1 MLKPLGDRV
10 IVKVMEEKE
19 EMIGGFVMATKSTN
33 KPKKAEILAVGE
45 GPRTINGDLVAPSV
59 AVGQIVLFD
68 QLAGVEV
75 KEGDEDFLI
84 IREADILAIVE

>member
-10 IVKVMEEKE
+10 IVKVIEDKE
-19 EMIGGFVMATKSTN
+19 EMIGGFVLATKSQD

-59 AVGQIVLFD
+59 AVGQVVLFD
-68 QLAGVEV
+68 QLAGLAI
-75 KEGDEDFLI
+75 KEEEQDLVI

>member
-19 EMIGGFVMATKSTN
+19 ETVGGLVLATKSQD
-33 KPKKAEILAVGE
+33 KPKRAEILAVGQ
-45 GPRTINGDLVAPSV
+45 GPRTINGDLVTPSV
-59 AVGQIVLFD
+59 TVGQVVLLEP
-68 QLAGVEV
+68 LAGIEV
-75 KEGDEDFLI
+75 KEDEQDLVI